1 MTTIDHQPYVT
12 DDATG
17 ANFRLMRTTE
27 GFRMNPQ
34 RIQLSRAKGWR
45 KPPNTVVV
53 SRPSKWG
60 NPFVVQRERDG
71 TWSVWYH
78 PNPNVDTAP
87 GPQFVSD
94 DHATKAEALA
104 EAVDAYREWATE
116 GRGHYHR
123 VQYFIDA
130 HGLAGKNLAC
140 WCPLDQPCHADV
152 LLELANGD
160 SA

>member
-1 MTTIDHQPYVT
+1 MT
-12 DDATG
+12 
-17 ANFRLMRTTE
+17 
-27 GFRMNPQ
+27 PQ
-34 RIQLSRAKGWR
+34 RIQLSRVKGWR

-60 NPFVVQRERDG
+60 NPYRLAAWNKPTAATRAVLVALFRRDLRS
-71 TWSVWYH
+71 TIT
-78 PNPNVDTAP
+78 D
-87 GPQFVSD
+87 
-94 DHATKAEALA
+94 EA
-104 EAVDAYREWATE
+104 
-116 GRGHYHR
+116 RGHYHR